1 MRVVDVAEGV
11 LGLEWIDGIAVRV
24 LLPGGSEEE
33 VSTAQNS
40 VELRILDV
48 LAHFVFQCIVTE
60 AVFELYNAVP
70 CGDYMITTPLQRQH
84 DFSGLASVVD
94 FLGTLHVLSGWPVL
108 LEWNVRPLT

>member
-11 LGLEWIDGIAVRV
+11 LGLEWIYGKAVRV
-24 LLPGGSEEE
+24 LLPGGPEEE
-33 VSTAQNS
+33 VSTAQNF

-60 AVFELYNAVP
+60 TVFDLYNAVP
-70 CGDYMITTPLQRQH
+70 CGDYMITTPLQHQR

-94 FLGTLHVLSGWPVL
+94 FLGTSHVPSGWSVL
-108 LEWNVRPLT
+108 LEWNVGQLT